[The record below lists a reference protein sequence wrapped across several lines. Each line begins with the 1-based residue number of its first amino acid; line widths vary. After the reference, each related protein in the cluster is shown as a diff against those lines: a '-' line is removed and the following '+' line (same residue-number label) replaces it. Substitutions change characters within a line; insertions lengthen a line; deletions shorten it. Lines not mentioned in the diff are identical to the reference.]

1 MLILCLPITTRK
13 NYEKNNHNHPTLAF
27 IITGCQKQP
36 AALPEEERATIT
48 KQFEESDEKINGYF
62 DLLENPDTSK
72 DVRKQIL
79 CKDWSDIYY
88 KQYIPTLKQLSPD
101 YTDEELSQALD
112 RAVDYY
118 KKNM

>member
-1 MLILCLPITTRK
+1 MKKTTITTLL
-13 NYEKNNHNHPTLAF
+13 LAL

-36 AALPEEERATIT
+36 AALPEHERTAIT

-62 DLLENPDTSK
+62 DLLENPSTSQE
-72 DVRKQIL
+72 VRKQIL
-79 CKDWSDIYY
+79 CKDWPDIYY
-88 KQYIPTLKQLSPD
+88 KQYVPALKQLSPE

-118 KKNM
+118 KEKYVIDCNL

>member
-1 MLILCLPITTRK
+1 MEKTTITTLL
-13 NYEKNNHNHPTLAF
+13 LAL

-36 AALPEEERATIT
+36 TALPEDERAVIT

-62 DLLENPDTSK
+62 DLLENPGTSQ

-79 CKDWSDIYY
+79 CKDWPNVYY
-88 KQYIPTLKQLSPD
+88 KQYAPALKQLSPQ
-101 YTDEELSQALD
+101 YTDEELTRDFD

-118 KKNM
+118 KQKYGISCNQ

>member
-1 MLILCLPITTRK
+1 MKKTTITTLL
-13 NYEKNNHNHPTLAF
+13 LAL
-27 IITGCQKQP
+27 IIIGCQKQSD
-36 AALPEEERATIT
+36 ALPEEERAAIT

-79 CKDWSDIYY
+79 CNVWPDIYY
-88 KQYIPTLKQLSPD
+88 KQYVPALKQLSPE

-118 KKNM
+118 KEKYVINCNL